1 MATTARTNSDIT
13 LFLDMLAVERG
24 AAANTL
30 AAYRRDLA
38 DFADALP
45 GPLNAATTNDIRTYL
60 ARLEAA
66 GAKAATAAR
75 RLSALKQY
83 FQFLYSEGLREDDPC
98 EALRGPKKP
107 KPLPKVL
114 GEDAVEVLLA
124 RAQQACEQPD
134 LSASKKIKAL
144 RMRAL
149 LEVLYAT
156 GLRVSELV
164 SLPRTVAGRN
174 GAGGGDAFIVRGK
187 GGRERL
193 VPLTPVAQSA
203 MARYLEALD
212 GDKRCQRSPFL
223 FPADSAEGHLTRQA
237 FARDL
242 KALGAAAGLNTKGL
256 SPHVLRHAFASH
268 LLAHGA
274 DLRTVQSLLGHKDIA
289 TTQIYTHVLDE
300 RLHGLVSSCHPLS
313 EAS

>member
-1 MATTARTNSDIT
+1 MSAADIT
-13 LFLDMLAVERG
+13 LFLDMMAVERG
-24 AAANTL
+24 ASSNTL
-30 AAYRRDLA
+30 EAYRRDLS
-38 DFADALP
+38 DFSDDLD
-45 GPLNAATTNDIRTYL
+45 GSLNEAKTDDVRAYL
-60 ARLEAA
+60 ARLESH
-66 GAKAATAAR
+66 GAKASTAAR

-83 FQFLYSEGLREDDPC
+83 FQFLYAEGMRQDDPC
-98 EALRGPKKP
+98 ESLRGPKKP

-114 GEDAVEVLLA
+114 DEAGVDRLLEEA
-124 RAQQACEQPD
+124 KRACEIADQSPARR
-134 LSASKKIKAL
+134 LKAL

-149 LEVLYAT
+149 LELLYAT

-164 SLPRTVAGRN
+164 SLPRSVV
-174 GAGGGDAFIVRGK
+174 GAANDAFVVRGK

-193 VPLTPVAQSA
+193 VPLTPIAQA
-203 MARYLEALD
+203 AIARYLEALD
-212 GDKRCQRSPFL
+212 ANKKLVLSPFL
-223 FPADSAEGHLTRQA
+223 FPASSEDGHVTRQA

-242 KALGAAAGLNTKGL
+242 KTLGGAAGLNAKAL

-300 RLHGLVSSCHPLS
+300 RLHGLVTSCHPLS
-313 EAS
+313 ETSS

>member
-1 MATTARTNSDIT
+1 MSTAGDIR

-24 AAANTL
+24 ASRNTL
-30 AAYRRDLA
+30 EAYGRDLS
-38 DFADALP
+38 DFADDLT
-45 GPLNAATTNDIRTYL
+45 GPLNAATTEDVRAYL
-60 ARLEAA
+60 ARLEAH
-66 GAKAATAAR
+66 GAKASTAAR

-83 FQFLYSEGLREDDPC
+83 FQFLYSEGLRDDDPC
-98 EALRGPKKP
+98 EPLRGPKKP

-114 GEDAVEVLLA
+114 DEDAVDRLLTEA
-124 RAQQACEQPD
+124 KRACEHPG
-134 LSASKKIKAL
+134 LTPARRLKAL

-149 LEVLYAT
+149 LELLYAT

-164 SLPRTVAGRN
+164 SLPRSVVGQAE
-174 GAGGGDAFIVRGK
+174 AFVVRGK

-193 VPLTPVAQSA
+193 VPLTPVAQKA
-203 MARYLEALD
+203 MRAYLDALEAD
-212 GDKRCQRSPFL
+212 RRQAPSSFL
-223 FPADSAEGHLTRQA
+223 FPADSSEGHLTRQS

-242 KALGAAAGLNTKGL
+242 KVLGAAAGLNAAKL

-300 RLHGLVSSCHPLS
+300 RLHGLVSTCHPLS

>member
-1 MATTARTNSDIT
+1 MGSAGDIG
-13 LFLDMLAVERG
+13 LFLDMLAVERN
-24 AAANTL
+24 ASPNTL
-30 AAYRRDLA
+30 DAYRRDLT
-38 DFADALP
+38 DFADDLS
-45 GPLNAATTNDIRTYL
+45 GDLNAATTDDVRAYL
-60 ARLEAA
+60 ARLEVH
-66 GAKAATAAR
+66 GAKASTAAR

-83 FQFLYSEGLREDDPC
+83 FQFLYAEGMRSDDPC
-98 EALRGPKKP
+98 EPLRGPKKP
-107 KPLPKVL
+107 KPLPKVMDEGAVDRLL
-114 GEDAVEVLLA
+114 GEAKRV
-124 RAQQACEQPD
+124 CEQPD
-134 LSASKKIKAL
+134 LTPIKRLTAL

-149 LEVLYAT
+149 LELLYAT

-164 SLPRTVAGRN
+164 SLPRSVAS
-174 GAGGGDAFIVRGK
+174 GGEAFVVRGK

-193 VPLTPVAQSA
+193 VPLTPIARSA
-203 MARYLEALD
+203 MAAYLEAFD
-212 GDKRCQRSPFL
+212 ADKRQVRSKFL

-242 KALGAAAGLNTKGL
+242 KTLGAAAGLSVKQL

-300 RLHGLVSSCHPLS
+300 RLHGLVTSCHPLS
-313 EAS
+313 DGS

>member
-1 MATTARTNSDIT
+1 MSASDIT
-13 LFLDMLAVERG
+13 LFLDMMAVERG
-24 AAANTL
+24 ASTNTL
-30 AAYRRDLA
+30 EAYRRDLT
-38 DFADALP
+38 DFADDFA
-45 GPLNAATTNDIRTYL
+45 GVLNEASTDDVRAYL
-60 ARLEAA
+60 ARLESH
-66 GAKAATAAR
+66 GAKASTAAR

-83 FQFLYSEGLREDDPC
+83 FQFLYAEGLRQDDPC
-98 EALRGPKKP
+98 ESLRGPKKP

-114 GEDAVEVLLA
+114 DEVGVERLLDNA
-124 RAQQACEQPD
+124 KRACDEPD
-134 LSASKKIKAL
+134 LSPARLLKAL

-149 LEVLYAT
+149 LELLYAT

-164 SLPRTVAGRN
+164 SLPRSVIGPS
-174 GAGGGDAFIVRGK
+174 GHMGDAFVVRGK

-193 VPLTPVAQSA
+193 VPLTPIACA
-203 MARYLEALD
+203 ATARYLEALD
-212 GDKRCQRSPFL
+212 ANKKLVRSPFL
-223 FPADSAEGHLTRQA
+223 FPASSEEGHVTRQA

-242 KALGAAAGLNTKGL
+242 KALGSAAGLSAKAL

-300 RLHGLVSSCHPLS
+300 RLHGLVTTCHPLS
-313 EAS
+313 TTSS

>member
-1 MATTARTNSDIT
+1 MSAADIT
-13 LFLDMLAVERG
+13 LFLDMMAVERG
-24 AAANTL
+24 ASTNTL
-30 AAYRRDLA
+30 EAYRRDLS
-38 DFADALP
+38 DFSDDLT
-45 GPLNAATTNDIRTYL
+45 GELNEARTEDVRAYL
-60 ARLEAA
+60 ARLESY
-66 GAKAATAAR
+66 GAKASTSAR

-83 FQFLYSEGLREDDPC
+83 FQFLYAEGIRGDDPC
-98 EALRGPKKP
+98 ESLRGPKKP

-114 GEDAVEVLLA
+114 DEVGVDQLLGQA
-124 RAQQACEQPD
+124 RQACERSD
-134 LSASKKIKAL
+134 LTPVKRLKAL

-149 LEVLYAT
+149 LELLYAT

-164 SLPRTVAGRN
+164 GLPRSVLGHS
-174 GAGGGDAFIVRGK
+174 GHLEDAFVVRGK

-193 VPLTPVAQSA
+193 VPLTPIAKTA
-203 MARYLEALD
+203 TAHYLEALD
-212 GDKRCQRSPFL
+212 ANKKMARSPFL
-223 FPADSAEGHLTRQA
+223 FPANSEDGHLTRQA

-242 KALGAAAGLNTKGL
+242 KGLGAAAGLDAKTL

-300 RLHGLVSSCHPLS
+300 RLHGLVTSCHPLS
-313 EAS
+313 AASS

>member
-1 MATTARTNSDIT
+1 MSSADIT
-13 LFLDMLAVERG
+13 LFLDMMAVERG
-24 AAANTL
+24 ASTNTL
-30 AAYRRDLA
+30 EAYRRDLS
-38 DFADALP
+38 DFSDDLT
-45 GPLNAATTNDIRTYL
+45 GSLNEASTDDVRAYL
-60 ARLEAA
+60 ARLESH
-66 GAKAATAAR
+66 GAKASTAAR

-83 FQFLYSEGLREDDPC
+83 FQFLYAEGLRQDDPC
-98 EALRGPKKP
+98 ESLRGPKKP

-114 GEDAVEVLLA
+114 DEAGVDRLLA
-124 RAQQACEQPD
+124 EAKRACEIVDQSQTRQ
-134 LSASKKIKAL
+134 LKAL

-149 LEVLYAT
+149 LELLYAT

-164 SLPRTVAGRN
+164 SLPRSVIGK
-174 GAGGGDAFIVRGK
+174 GGGLGDAFVVRGK

-193 VPLTPVAQSA
+193 VPLTPIAQSA
-203 MARYLEALD
+203 TVRYLEALD
-212 GDKRCQRSPFL
+212 ANKKQMRSSFL
-223 FPADSAEGHLTRQA
+223 FPASSDEGHLTRQA

-242 KALGAAAGLNTKGL
+242 KALGGAAGLNMKTL

-300 RLHGLVSSCHPLS
+300 RLHGLVTSCHPLS
-313 EAS
+313 ETSS

>member
-1 MATTARTNSDIT
+1 MSAADIT
-13 LFLDMLAVERG
+13 LFLDMMAVERG
-24 AAANTL
+24 ASSNTL
-30 AAYRRDLA
+30 EAYRRDLS
-38 DFADALP
+38 DFSDDLD
-45 GPLNAATTNDIRTYL
+45 GSLNEAKTDDVRAYL
-60 ARLEAA
+60 ARLESH
-66 GAKAATAAR
+66 GAKASTAAR

-83 FQFLYSEGLREDDPC
+83 FQFLYAEGMRQDDPC
-98 EALRGPKKP
+98 ESLRGPKKP

-114 GEDAVEVLLA
+114 DEAGVDRLLEEAKRACEIADQSPA
-124 RAQQACEQPD
+124 RA
-134 LSASKKIKAL
+134 LKAL

-149 LEVLYAT
+149 LELLYAT

-164 SLPRTVAGRN
+164 SLPRSVV
-174 GAGGGDAFIVRGK
+174 GAANDAFVVRGK

-193 VPLTPVAQSA
+193 VPLTPIAQA
-203 MARYLEALD
+203 ATARYLEALD
-212 GDKRCQRSPFL
+212 ANKKLVLSPFL
-223 FPADSAEGHLTRQA
+223 FPASSEDGHVTRQA

-242 KALGAAAGLNTKGL
+242 KTLGGAAGLNAKAL

-300 RLHGLVSSCHPLS
+300 RLHGLVTSCHPLS
-313 EAS
+313 ETSS